1 MRSGTIN
8 INSFHSVKSFLA
20 GEIQARKTRTDEL
33 DAIKRNVSGVMG
45 KSNNSNK
52 GKKNKKSFGP
62 ILNAFVDGRR
72 VEGRSYSKDE
82 WKKLSQP
89 QRNKIKELLKQRKN
103 NRSNDHGISAVTPES
118 FRDDLVTLG
127 DAIIAGVQR
136 ASTASIDAPDDA
148 SALTTASKRKA
159 EAGSVGNI
167 FGKRR
172 KATSGHSNE

>member
-1 MRSGTIN
+1 
-8 INSFHSVKSFLA
+8 
-20 GEIQARKTRTDEL
+20 
-33 DAIKRNVSGVMG
+33 MG
-45 KSNNSNK
+45 KPNHNNK
-52 GKKNKKSFGP
+52 GKKNKKSYGP
-62 ILNAFVDGRR
+62 ILNAYVDGRK

-89 QRNKIKELLKQRKN
+89 QRNKIKELMKQRKN
-103 NRSNDHGISAVTPES
+103 NQSSGHAETPES

-136 ASTASIDAPDDA
+136 ASSASVDAPDDA
-148 SALTTASKRKA
+148 SALTTTSRRKA

-172 KATSGHSNE
+172 KAASNQTNE